1 MEDADDMEID
11 PAIAEA
17 MGFTGFGGKKRKFK
31 DDAFVDPATN
41 NKTANGA
48 NNIPLGNR
56 ESRTGLEIAGS
67 KSDVPRQGT
76 SQQITLEQAT
86 LQDLRQG
93 VKNERGDTV
102 YFQPSFIED
111 PWKDLKAQ

>member
-1 MEDADDMEID
+1 MEDADNMEID

-48 NNIPLGNR
+48 NNIPLGHR
-56 ESRTGLEIAGS
+56 DSRTGSGIAGGENV
-67 KSDVPRQGT
+67 VPAQGIP
-76 SQQITLEQAT
+76 QQITVEQAT
-86 LQDLRQG
+86 LEDLRQG
-93 VKNERGDTV
+93 VKNARGDTV

-111 PWKDLKAQ
+111 PWKASKAQ